1 MTVVIAWGAVLVY
14 PHIAGLVDYKPRLDR
29 LFEALHRDPIFS
41 DALRQQNVAFA
52 AKDEAWA
59 LSLDQAWN
67 AERLRGD
74 PLQRA
79 VMETPVSEHLR
90 QIVAES
96 GGLIS
101 HAFLI
106 DAKGRMA
113 AEPFPSFN
121 FWQFDK
127 PKFHYTLPL
136 GAGARDVSWLQLS
149 WDGSHPVCWRAE
161 TMVDLELGKPIRSSC
176 ARGQLLGS
184 RIFRLPRAT
193 YSHKGR
199 AGDQQVDFKSEQI
212 SCAGGGRERG
222 ANLPLMTRWAICDV
236 SLAWPA
242 SRASTPRAAGQ
253 PNRPRQ

>member
-1 MTVVIAWGAVLVY
+1 LPTSSLYQRISRGIILIVMTVVIACGAVLAY
-14 PHIAGLVDYKPRLDR
+14 PHIAGLVYYKPRLDR
-29 LFEALHRDPIFS
+29 LFEALHRDPILL
-41 DALRQQNVAFA
+41 DALRQQNAAFA
-52 AKDEAWA
+52 GKDEAWA

-67 AERLRGD
+67 AERLLGD
-74 PLQRA
+74 GPLQRA

-161 TMVDLELGKPIRSSC
+161 TMVDPELGKPIGVLALELNYLEVGFSGCREQPIHT
-176 ARGQLLGS
+176 REE
-184 RIFRLPRAT
+184 RAT
-193 YSHKGR
+193 N
-199 AGDQQVDFKSEQI
+199 KSI
-212 SCAGGGRERG
+212 S
-222 ANLPLMTRWAICDV
+222 NL
-236 SLAWPA
+236 SK
-242 SRASTPRAAGQ
+242 
-253 PNRPRQ
+253 